1 MHFVDEYGPNFE
13 IGAKEFRHDNED
25 HTTGRKPEENV
36 SQRSSPRFNRGIL
49 AKTHCIH
56 YPEY

>member
-13 IGAKEFRHDNED
+13 IGAKELRRDNED
-25 HTTGRKPEENV
+25 HTTERKAEENV
-36 SQRSSPRFNRGIL
+36 SQRPSPRMKTVML

-56 YPEY
+56 DPGY